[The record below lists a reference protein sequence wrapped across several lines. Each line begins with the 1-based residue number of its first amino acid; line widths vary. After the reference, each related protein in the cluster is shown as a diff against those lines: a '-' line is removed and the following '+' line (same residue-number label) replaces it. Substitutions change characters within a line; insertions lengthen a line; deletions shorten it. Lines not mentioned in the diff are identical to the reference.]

1 MPQEKMEF
9 KTELKQMMSII
20 IHSLYSHKEIFLREL
35 ISNAADAIGKIR
47 FDSLTDT
54 SLSEG
59 DSDYKIHITP
69 DAAAGTLTISDNGI
83 GMTRE
88 QLIENLGTIARSGTR
103 AFLEKMQQTKQE
115 QSVDLIGQ
123 FGVGFYSAFM
133 VADQVEVV
141 TRAPKQNGSVRWV
154 SNGEDSFTVED
165 AAGDAARDFRGT
177 TIILH
182 MREEGKEFLD
192 AWRLRSLVKKFSDF
206 IEYPIIL
213 HTTEKKRDKDGKET
227 GESEKK
233 EEILNSQQALWL
245 RSKNDIKEE
254 EYNEFYKHIAHD
266 YENPLKTIHYSAEG
280 AQEFKAVLFIPARRP
295 MDIFMRERRKG
306 LQLYVNRVFITE
318 ECEKLLPPYLEFV
331 RGVVDSSDLPLNVS
345 REMLQEDRQ
354 LVKIRKALVTRILST
369 LKEMLEKDYEKGY
382 LKFWKEFGMF
392 IKSGL
397 STEFESRDKLQDLLL
412 FQSTRTTEDDK
423 YVTLDQYVEAMP
435 KEQEE
440 IYYMI
445 AENRQMVDNS
455 PYMEYFRS
463 KGYEVLIMTEP
474 VDEMVVQAL
483 PEFKG
488 KKLKAI
494 DRGELD
500 SKDDLP
506 AAEKEQREKDNKDL
520 LAFLKETLKDDVSET
535 RLSSRLKES
544 PLCLVGQEGQFGAQ
558 MERLMREMGQE
569 APKRELILEIN
580 PEHPAIVALRNMLDG
595 DKAAA
600 AEYIRLLY
608 DSALLATGAKIK
620 DPGAFLRRTADLI
633 GKKA

>member
-1 MPQEKMEF
+1 MAQEKMEF
-9 KTELKQMMSII
+9 KTELKQMMNII

-35 ISNAADAIGKIR
+35 ISNTADAIGKIR

-54 SLSEG
+54 ALCEG

-69 DAAAGTLTISDNGI
+69 DSAANTLTISDNGI

-88 QLIENLGTIARSGTR
+88 QVIENLGTIARSGTK
-103 AFLEKMQQTKQE
+103 AFLEKMQQAKKE
-115 QSVDLIGQ
+115 QNVDLIGQ

-133 VADQVEVV
+133 VAEQVEVI
-141 TRAPKQNGSVRWV
+141 TRAPRQTVSTRWV
-154 SNGEDSFTVED
+154 SNGEDSFTIDE

-182 MREEGKEFLD
+182 MREDGKEFLD
-192 AWRLRSLVKKFSDF
+192 GWRLRSLVKKFSDF
-206 IEYPIIL
+206 IEYPIVL
-213 HTTEKKRDKDGKET
+213 HTAEKKRDKDGKET
-227 GESEKK
+227 NEIEKK
-233 EEILNSQQALWL
+233 EETLNSQQAIWL
-245 RSKNDIKEE
+245 RNKSEIKED

-266 YENPLKTIHYSAEG
+266 YENPLKTVHYSAEG
-280 AQEFKAVLFIPARRP
+280 AQEFKALLFVPARRP
-295 MDIFMRERRKG
+295 MDIFMREHRKG

-318 ECEKLLPPYLEFV
+318 ECDKLLPPYLEFI

-354 LVKIRKALVTRILST
+354 LVKIRKALVTRVLAT
-369 LKEMLEKDYEKGY
+369 LKEMQEKDYEKAY
-382 LKFWKEFGMF
+382 LPFWKEFGMF

-397 STEFESRDKLQDLLL
+397 STEFEHREKLQDLLL

-423 YVTLDQYVEAMP
+423 YVTLAQYVEAMP

-463 KGYEVLIMTEP
+463 KGYEVLIMTDP
-474 VDEMVVQAL
+474 VDEMVVQSTS
-483 PEFKG
+483 EFKG

-500 SKDDLP
+500 NKDDLP
-506 AAEKEQREKDNKDL
+506 KAEKEQREKDNKDL
-520 LAFLKETLKDDVSET
+520 LAFIKETLKDDISEA

-558 MERLMREMGQE
+558 IERLMREMGQE
-569 APKRELILEIN
+569 APKRELIMEIN
-580 PEHPAIVALRNMLDG
+580 PEHATVAALRNLITS
-595 DKAAA
+595 DKTAAG
-600 AEYIRLLY
+600 EYVHLLY

-620 DPGAFLRRTADLI
+620 DPGAFLRRTAELI